1 MSDPKRPRRSA
12 GRPAQRQGPTAMFSR
27 RLDAGLLADFQAY
40 VRGLEP
46 RTTDT
51 AVLEM
56 VLRDFLRQKRGQ
68 P

>member
-1 MSDPKRPRRSA
+1 
-12 GRPAQRQGPTAMFSR
+12 MFSR

-40 VRGLEP
+40 VRSLEP